1 MHQVSPLGRAIFG
14 QSIVNAD
21 NQRKTNSPHSKMLM
35 VPQKAGFW
43 GRCSPGRPWL
53 VHAYTYFLDPDRNSS
68 SIWLRSGLHAKDPQP
83 CVARGCST
91 QEKVPDTQPCYSGSE
106 RTGRPDRVLD
116 VPRAAPTTLK
126 PVLYKVPI
134 ARLVEGGPSPG
145 DNRLGCG
152 LELPP
157 IFFSLD
163 ELFGGPVVQQSAPPS
178 PSVTVVVT
186 YSYGP
191 SARLV
196 GI

>member
-1 MHQVSPLGRAIFG
+1 
-14 QSIVNAD
+14 
-21 NQRKTNSPHSKMLM
+21 MLM

-43 GRCSPGRPWL
+43 GRCSPGRPWM
-53 VHAYTYFLDPDRNSS
+53 VHAYTLSLGSDRNSS

-106 RTGRPDRVLD
+106 TTERPDRVLD
-116 VPRAAPTTLK
+116 VPRAAPTTCTLQGVNC
-126 PVLYKVPI
+126 PPDG
-134 ARLVEGGPSPG
+134 GGPVQETN
-145 DNRLGCG
+145 NRQGCG

-178 PSVTVVVT
+178 SVG
-186 YSYGP
+186 YSRRYLFVRAIRMSSGWNLAL
-191 SARLV
+191 SLL
-196 GI
+196 